1 MSETMQEELLEKLQN
16 AGSAEEIIAIAKEYD
31 LEVTAERAQE
41 LLDRLKTSEGELS
54 DDLLEAVAGGGY
66 RRYRQ
71 RVVWKPFRQVIR
83 RAAPTE
89 SFGMQAGRRAL
100 ALRAADAGRGRMVR
114 VLGFRELVYHEKK

>member
-54 DDLLEAVAGGGY
+54 DDLLEAVAGGGSGLL
-66 RRYRQ
+66 Q
-71 RVVWKPFRQVIR
+71 EVAWKLGVEQMIR
-83 RAAPTE
+83 KAAPAQ
-89 SFGMQAGRRAL
+89 G
-100 ALRAADAGRGRMVR
+100 AAMWFAPWILCVQ
-114 VLGFRELVYHEKK
+114 